1 MATET
6 RTAPGPGIDEVFV
19 EAVAAGDG
27 SRIRSPYG
35 DAVKSLALCLPPSR
49 PADGPDRDP
58 VSLYSD
64 LLAERERRGRP
75 VRVAVIG
82 AGKFGGAA
90 DRATGADAGHGAG
103 RRRRSRPGAG
113 APGARLLRPGG
124 TRRRGR
130 DRDRRGRRRAL
141 RPLRGHR
148 DPLLAAACPEV
159 DVVVEATGAPE
170 AGARHALAAV
180 EAGRHVVMVN
190 VEADVTVGALLK
202 RRADAAGV
210 VYTLVDGDQPGCI
223 MDMVEWARTLG
234 FEIVAAGRGTVRY
247 ADDSAGTPDSVQDR
261 YGFDDDL
268 MERRTIN
275 TRMFNSFRDG
285 TKAQVEM
292 TALANMTGLPPDVRG
307 MHEPSVNVEEI
318 PRRFSRREEGGL
330 LGRSGVVE
338 LANSVAADGRTMLPD
353 PLGTGVFCV
362 IRAEHPFVREDLAGY
377 HCHAGGDGRNFLLW
391 RPYHLVAV
399 EAPLSIARAA
409 LYQRPTGAPRPRPV
423 ADTVTVA
430 KRDLA
435 TGEVLDGGGGY
446 TVNGVIETAEA
457 ARAEGLP
464 APRPVVRGDA
474 EDRRGRRRGGALRRG
489 RSRGGLPARS
499 APRAGPPDGLTP
511 QRSRTTA
518 RARRRES
525 PPASSTA

>member
-1 MATET
+1 M
-6 RTAPGPGIDEVFV
+6 
-19 EAVAAGDG
+19 
-27 SRIRSPYG
+27 
-35 DAVKSLALCLPPSR
+35 
-49 PADGPDRDP
+49 
-58 VSLYSD
+58 SLYSD

-82 AGKFGGAA
+82 AGKFGGGLLVQLAQTPGMEAAVAA
-90 DRATGADAGHGAG
+90 DLDPR
-103 RRRRSRPGAG
+103 AG
-113 APGARLLRPGG
+113 APGARLLRAGG
-124 TRRRGR
+124 AGGRGR
-130 DRDRRGRRRAL
+130 DSETAVADAVRSGRCAVT
-141 RPLRGHR
+141 G

-170 AGARHALAAV
+170 AGARHALAAI

-190 VEADVTVGALLK
+190 VEADVTVGALLR

-247 ADDSAGTPDSVQDR
+247 ADDAAGTPDSVQDR

-275 TRMFNSFRDG
+275 TKMFNSFRDG

-318 PRRFSRREEGGL
+318 PRRFSLREEGGL

-338 LANSVAADGRTMLPD
+338 LANSVAARRT
-353 PLGTGVFCV
+353 
-362 IRAEHPFVREDLAGY
+362 
-377 HCHAGGDGRNFLLW
+377 HACCPTRW
-391 RPYHLVAV
+391 
-399 EAPLSIARAA
+399 ARACSA
-409 LYQRPTGAPRPRPV
+409 SSAPSTPSSARTWPATTATPGGRAATSCSGGPTTSWPSRRPCPSPAPPSTSGPQARPSTCRPV

-430 KRDLA
+430 KRDLPA
-435 TGEVLDGGGGY
+435 GEVLDGGGGY

-457 ARAEGLP
+457 GP
-464 APRPVVRGDA
+464 APKGCCPSA
-474 EDRRGRRRGGALRRG
+474 CRRGPG
-489 RSRGGLPARS
+489 
-499 APRAGPPDGLTP
+499 
-511 QRSRTTA
+511 
-518 RARRRES
+518 
-525 PPASSTA
+525 